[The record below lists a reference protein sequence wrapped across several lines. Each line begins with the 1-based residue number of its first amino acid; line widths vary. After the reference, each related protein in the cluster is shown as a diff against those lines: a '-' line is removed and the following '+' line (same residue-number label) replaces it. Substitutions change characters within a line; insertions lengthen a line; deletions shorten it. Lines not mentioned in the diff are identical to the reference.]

1 MFLHTQISCAIFWS
15 PIGADMADQEL
26 RKMKR
31 IELLE
36 MMVSQAE
43 AVKSLQEE
51 LQKEKER
58 TVSLEEEI
66 KEKDRTISHLKEKEE
81 QKDEEMEGLK
91 RSLAVIYG
99 RQKKDLEEKDKMIA
113 RLQEVAGAYRGKLI
127 AARKELEAV
136 KANPIVPDTDLVNR
150 EKVIRVFE
158 EVKKAADNYIGAL
171 RQDEKGSD
179 ADES

>member
-1 MFLHTQISCAIFWS
+1 
-15 PIGADMADQEL
+15 MADQEL

-99 RQKKDLEEKDKMIA
+99 RQKKDLEEKDKMIT
-113 RLQEVAGAYRGKLI
+113 RLQEVAAAYRGK
-127 AARKELEAV
+127 
-136 KANPIVPDTDLVNR
+136 
-150 EKVIRVFE
+150 
-158 EVKKAADNYIGAL
+158 EVLCYSKFLSEVEYECKNNL
-171 RQDEKGSD
+171 
-179 ADES
+179 